1 MSKKTHT
8 FRHAVSAP
16 VMSAQTLSPRV
27 RPYTSSQIGSS
38 LMKTPSEI
46 PMPSQMKGN
55 LVFRGW
61 MKKKS
66 DWWGKFNPRFV
77 TLGDDGLFE
86 WSAKEGKKDSE
97 QRVVHGSFYLND
109 YQFRM
114 ESSNDTQKY
123 RLKFISKSQNLE
135 KNSKMYEFEPNTN
148 ADAHGWSNAI
158 ANVMSRIRA
167 KSSSISDSGK
177 KSLLK
182 VNKKDICRK
191 KGLILTQNGEMSCP
205 IRRSL
210 KSLIMRSSAAY
221 VDQKLFHKTKISP

>member
-1 MSKKTHT
+1 MNKKTHA
-8 FRHAVSAP
+8 FRHAASAP
-16 VMSAQTLSPRV
+16 VLPVQTKHSPRV
-27 RPYTSSQIGSS
+27 RPYTHSQIGSS

-86 WSAKEGKKDSE
+86 WSAKEGKEKDSE
-97 QRVVHGSFYLND
+97 KRVVHGSFYLND
-109 YQFRM
+109 YKFCM
-114 ESSNDTQKY
+114 ESSNENHKY
-123 RLKFISKSQNLE
+123 RLIFTSKAENLE
-135 KNSKMYEFEPNTN
+135 KKSKTYVFEPNTN

-167 KSSSISDSGK
+167 KSLSFSDSNR

-182 VNKKDICRK
+182 TTQQDVCRK

-221 VDQKLFHKTKISP
+221 VV